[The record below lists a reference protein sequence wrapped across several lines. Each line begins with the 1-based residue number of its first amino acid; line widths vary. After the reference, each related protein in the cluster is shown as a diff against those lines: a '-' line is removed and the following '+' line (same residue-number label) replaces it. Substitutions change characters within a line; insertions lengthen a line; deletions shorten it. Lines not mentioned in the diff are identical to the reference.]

1 MIAGGNVIIQDNNE
15 FTNGYCIF
23 GKCEVIM
30 SQGNEFETTH
40 QLFEEDG
47 ITPILDD
54 AGNPIMVSGTQVAV
68 GPENNPEC
76 TSWAP
81 SEFPGLE
88 VDSPGAENCGLLGTE
103 DGGVCD
109 PPQCGDLSE
118 SQASCAWLGSWDA
131 PLTPWVGPPPP
142 VPTPELAEYWTE
154 NMFPNIGDLPSMT
167 LPLDPDDPAFGA
179 ITAIDLTGFSDAE
192 TVTKDELAAY
202 FADATEDT
210 CQTRRNKVYVV
221 SGNDSADFGNVKICD
236 VVIIAS
242 KITTGTVTL
251 DNVALIAGDPDNE
264 TNNPIEGANVELGT
278 GSSFNNVLLAARG
291 TVSVGKGAV
300 LGDLESCGGEFP
312 TIQLFALDE
321 MKVGSDSVIFNGDIV
336 SAGDLLMGSNLD
348 VSLTGTGTTVQSLGN
363 VTVQSDGKFGGCP
376 EDIIADANADDPEIA
391 VILRLVN

>member
-1 MIAGGNVIIQDNNE
+1 
-15 FTNGYCIF
+15 
-23 GKCEVIM
+23 
-30 SQGNEFETTH
+30 
-40 QLFEEDG
+40 
-47 ITPILDD
+47 
-54 AGNPIMVSGTQVAV
+54 
-68 GPENNPEC
+68 
-76 TSWAP
+76 
-81 SEFPGLE
+81 
-88 VDSPGAENCGLLGTE
+88 
-103 DGGVCD
+103 
-109 PPQCGDLSE
+109 
-118 SQASCAWLGSWDA
+118 
-131 PLTPWVGPPPP
+131 
-142 VPTPELAEYWTE
+142 
-154 NMFPNIGDLPSMT
+154 MT

-210 CQTRRNKVYVV
+210 CQSLQNEVYVV
-221 SGNDSADFGNVKICD
+221 SGNDSADFGNVKICN

-300 LGDLESCGGEFP
+300 LGDPESCGGEFP
-312 TIQLFALDE
+312 TIQLFALNE

-348 VSLTGTGTTVQSLGN
+348 VSLTGTGTTVQTLGN
-363 VTVQSDGKFGGCP
+363 ITVQSDGKFGGCP
-376 EDIIADANADDPEIA
+376 EDIIADANEEDPDA
-391 VILRLVN
+391 TGVVLRLVK